1 MSDARDRFQQ
11 VVGTAKSAVDA
22 AVVTAA
28 TVQGAFGPLPDQPIL
43 TETPE
48 HSPHLQVDLASE
60 ALGRHVE
67 MFAAHAERHLK
78 DGAEELARV
87 TAGKDPWSE
96 NPTLVVDPAET
107 TMATLGV
114 EAADPSPVESEASE
128 LDAEAAEAI
137 VDSHDGAP
145 DEGAVEAVAGAD
157 DAGESSEATEAGADV
172 DVEATDGVDMDAAD
186 PDVEGTDAGESGVDG
201 GFAG

>member
-1 MSDARDRFQQ
+1 MSDSRDRFQQ

-43 TETPE
+43 TETPD

-67 MFAAHAERHLK
+67 MFAAHAERQLEE
-78 DGAEELARV
+78 GAEELERV
-87 TAGKDPWSE
+87 TAAKDPWSE

-107 TMATLGV
+107 TMTALGV
-114 EAADPSPVESEASE
+114 EATDASPVESEASE
-128 LDAEAAEAI
+128 LDADAAEMIA
-137 VDSHDGAP
+137 DSSDDAP
-145 DEGAVEAVAGAD
+145 DQAAVEAVDGAD
-157 DAGESSEATEAGADV
+157 DDGESSEATEASADV
-172 DVEATDGVDMDAAD
+172 DVEATDDMDTAD
-186 PDVEGTDAGESGVDG
+186 ADVEGTDAGESGVDG